1 MAPRVKFAGGPPG
14 STSWAYFTAE
24 GDLVVEC
31 YDHGAEAEATF
42 GHDVA
47 FLLHLDPPAQ
57 QHLADTLNSHPGGA
71 SDPQDLPDRL
81 AARFGSYFEVR
92 TWLDTHGIAYR
103 HEFDSWA

>member
-1 MAPRVKFAGGPPG
+1 MANRVKFANGPQG
-14 STSWAYFTAE
+14 STSWAYVTAE
-24 GDLVVEC
+24 GTLVVEC

-47 FLLHLDPPAQ
+47 FLVHLDPHAQ
-57 QHLADTLNSHPGGA
+57 QTLAETLADNRNRA
-71 SDPQDLPDRL
+71 SDPQDLPERL

-92 TWLDTHGIAYR
+92 AWLDEHRIAYR